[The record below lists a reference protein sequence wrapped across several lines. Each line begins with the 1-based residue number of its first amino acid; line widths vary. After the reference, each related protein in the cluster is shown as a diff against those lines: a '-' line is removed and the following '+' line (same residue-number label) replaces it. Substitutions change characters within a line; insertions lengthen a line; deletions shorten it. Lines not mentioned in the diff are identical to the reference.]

1 MLSSHTL
8 IHMITLRDKDNGQL
22 LGSVTE
28 EEFQVLVDALEEE
41 SDEDTDYYIE
51 AGTIDMLED
60 DGAPESLVKLLRDA
74 LGTRDG
80 VEIAWSRA

>member
-1 MLSSHTL
+1 
-8 IHMITLRDKDNGQL
+8 MITLRDKDNGQL
-22 LGSVTE
+22 IGSVTD

-41 SDEDTDYYIE
+41 SEEDTDYYIE

-80 VEIAWSRA
+80 VEISWTRA

>member
-1 MLSSHTL
+1 
-8 IHMITLRDKDNGQL
+8 MITLRDKDNGQL
-22 LGSVTE
+22 LGSVSD

-51 AGTIDMLED
+51 AATIDVLED

-80 VEIAWSRA
+80 VEIAWSRS